1 MHPKIQE
8 YLKLS
13 EEKTQKVEEY
23 CQYFRLKS
31 DLENEIA
38 LIRLEFSDESN
49 NEKELLL
56 LEIELDSLYREL
68 GLTEAKIV
76 LITVEID
83 NIKFSIDNL

>member
-13 EEKTQKVEEY
+13 EEKTQKVEDY
-23 CQYFRLKS
+23 CQYFRFKS

-49 NEKELLL
+49 
-56 LEIELDSLYREL
+56 
-68 GLTEAKIV
+68 T
-76 LITVEID
+76 
-83 NIKFSIDNL
+83 